1 MAPTPMDN
9 PPEDNPAKNSTT
21 GLGDQQPSQQA
32 FRDHVIEGLSAR
44 QKWLSPM
51 YFYDAEGSRLFDRI
65 CELPEYYP
73 TRTEL
78 QIFGEHLPEMAAT
91 VGPRALLIEP
101 GSGSGLKTRKLLA
114 GLTDPAGYVPV
125 EISPDY
131 LRNSVAELRKAFP
144 AIPILPVCADF
155 TSPFEIPDTARPAQR
170 RVIFFPGSTIGNFDP
185 DQAAGLLSTMREKV
199 DANGGLLIGLD
210 LRKDPLVLEKAYND
224 HLGVTAQFNL
234 NLLTRMNRELGADF
248 DREQFSHRAVWNDT
262 NSRIEM
268 HLVSE
273 REQTVTVGGQSFHFA
288 EGEYILSECSY
299 KFTFSGFENLAARA
313 GWQVRQIWTDN
324 REWFSVQYLE

>member
-1 MAPTPMDN
+1 
-9 PPEDNPAKNSTT
+9 
-21 GLGDQQPSQQA
+21 
-32 FRDHVIEGLSAR
+32 
-44 QKWLSPM
+44 M

-78 QIFGEHLPEMAAT
+78 QILGEHLPEMVEAI
-91 VGPRALLIEP
+91 GPEALMIEP
-101 GSGSGLKTRKLLA
+101 GSGSGLKTRKVLA
-114 GLTDPAGYVPV
+114 ALDDPAGYVPV

-131 LRNSVAELRKAFP
+131 LRDSVAELRESFP
-144 AIPILPVCADF
+144 GIPILPVCADF
-155 TSPFEIPDTARPAQR
+155 TSPFEVPTPEWTESR
-170 RVIFFPGSTIGNFDP
+170 RVIFFPGSTIGNFAP
-185 DQAAGLLSTMREKV
+185 DEAVALLRTMREKV

-210 LRKDPLVLEKAYND
+210 LRKDPVVLEKAYND

-248 DREQFSHRAVWNDT
+248 DIEQFSHRAVWNDT
-262 NSRIEM
+262 DSRIEM

-273 REQTVTVGGQSFHFA
+273 REQTVSVGGQSFHFA

-299 KFTFSGFENLAARA
+299 KFTFGGFEDLAAKA
-313 GWQVRQIWTDN
+313 GWRVKQIWTDN
-324 REWFSVQYLE
+324 REWFSVQYLEKDI